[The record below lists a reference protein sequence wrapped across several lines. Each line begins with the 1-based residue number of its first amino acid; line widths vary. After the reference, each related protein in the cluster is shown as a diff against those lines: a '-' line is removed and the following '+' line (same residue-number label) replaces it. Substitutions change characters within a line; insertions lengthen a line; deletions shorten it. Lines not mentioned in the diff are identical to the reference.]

1 MTTALDIMVVMQGRL
16 NDVWATTALVVLIIV
31 LALVVLG
38 GFGGLAVA
46 SLLAG
51 IYGRLWSDRR
61 SRHP

>member
-1 MTTALDIMVVMQGRL
+1 MTITLDIMGVMQGRL

-31 LALVVLG
+31 LALVVIG

-46 SLLAG
+46 SFLAG
-51 IYGRLWSDRR
+51 IYGRFWADRR